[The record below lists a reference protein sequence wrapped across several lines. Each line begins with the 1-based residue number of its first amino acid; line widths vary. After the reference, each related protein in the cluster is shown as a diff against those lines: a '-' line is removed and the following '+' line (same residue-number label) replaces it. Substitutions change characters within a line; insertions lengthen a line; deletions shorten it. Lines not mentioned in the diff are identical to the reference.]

1 MRDPTTIQ
9 RVRSFNRIVAQRIG
23 ALNDQFLGRDRPY
36 GESRMLWE
44 IGPDGA
50 EVRDLRARL
59 GLDSG
64 YTSRVLRALEK
75 ARLIK
80 MDVSG
85 NDGRVRRVRLTAA
98 GRRERAELDRR
109 SDELAASLLEPLSPT
124 ERDSLV
130 KAMGEIE
137 RLLQASLVEF
147 AIEDPS
153 SKDAR
158 WCLHQYFSEL
168 NGRFDA
174 GFDPTRG
181 ISADPPELVA
191 PRGAFVIA
199 RLRGRAIGC
208 GALKYHGR
216 APAELKRMWLAPEVR
231 GLGLGRRLLGELERI
246 ARAAGVRIVRLE
258 TNRSLKEAIALYR
271 SSGYREVAAF
281 NDEPYAQHWF
291 EKRLTQKTDDSNRSD
306 VPRG

>member
-1 MRDPTTIQ
+1 MSDATAIQ
-9 RVRSFNRIVAQRIG
+9 RVRSFNRTVAERIG
-23 ALNDQFLGRDRPY
+23 TLNDHFLGRGRPY

-50 EVRDLRARL
+50 EVRVLRARL

-64 YTSRVLRALEK
+64 YISRVLRALEN
-75 ARLIK
+75 ARLIRVE
-80 MDVSG
+80 VSG
-85 NDGRVRRVRLTAA
+85 DDGRVRRVRLTAA

-109 SDELAASLLEPLSPT
+109 SDAVAASLLEPLSANG
-124 ERDSLV
+124 RASLL
-130 KAMGEIE
+130 KAMGEVE

-147 AIEDPS
+147 AVEDPG
-153 SKDAR
+153 SKDAQ

-168 NGRFDA
+168 NRRFDA
-174 GFDPTRG
+174 GFDPTQG
-181 ISADPPELVA
+181 ISADPHELLA

-199 RLRGRAIGC
+199 RLSGRPIGC

-216 APAELKRMWLAPEVR
+216 APAELKRMWLAPEAR
-231 GLGLGRRLLGELERI
+231 GLGLGRRLLHELERI
-246 ARAAGVRIVRLE
+246 ARMAGVRVVRLE

-281 NDEPYAQHWF
+281 NDEPYAHFWF
-291 EKRLTQKTDDSNRSD
+291 EKRLLVRRPAPRSSS
-306 VPRG
+306 